1 MLRSGTDAPR
11 THVTQALSSTAI
23 NICFAERKMRELLLL
38 YEYVCV
44 CMYSLLQKVA
54 RVIWR
59 VAAHALSTLLRSSYG
74 LYSSGCRR
82 TFLAG
87 YAA

>member
-11 THVTQALSSTAI
+11 THATQALSRTAI
-23 NICFAERKMRELLLL
+23 NIFFAEKKMRKLLLL
-38 YEYVCV
+38 YVYVYVCT
-44 CMYSLLQKVA
+44 YSLQQVA

-74 LYSSGCRR
+74 LYSSSCRR